1 MTDKPLIRLILLFAV
16 VLIADQL
23 TKYIALATLTPGHPV
38 DVLGSWLRW
47 TLAYNPGGAF
57 GMRLG
62 SSNYYLITSLLIFVA
77 LAVYIYRNRF
87 VTYIAVP
94 LSLVAGGAIGN
105 IIDRIRFGEVVD
117 FIDCEFPDV
126 NIFGYEMYR
135 WPIFNVADM
144 AVSCGIIATIILIL
158 YHSKKEATQ
167 SGQAA
172 SETDSTVNT
181 NPSANPD

>member
-1 MTDKPLIRLILLFAV
+1 MTQKPLLRLIILFVAV
-16 VLIADQL
+16 LAADQL
-23 TKYIALATLTPGHPV
+23 TKYIALTTLTIGQPV
-38 DVLGSWLRW
+38 DVIGSLVRW

-62 SSNYYLITSLLIFVA
+62 SSNYYLITSLLIFCA
-77 LAVYIYRNRF
+77 LVVYIYRNRF
-87 VTYIAVP
+87 INYVAIP

-117 FIDCEFPDV
+117 FIDCEFPDF
-126 NIFGYEMYR
+126 NMFGYEMYR

-158 YHSKKEATQ
+158 YHSRKEAIAQ
-167 SGQAA
+167 RAA
-172 SETDSTVNT
+172 LESDDGIEN
-181 NPSANPD
+181 NPSVNAD